1 MTNAVLRELYFCE
14 PNRLENVGQEVV
26 SPVISLGCWIVIV
39 PLAVVNWDL
48 HFRRI
53 SMVEAVAAAIVLIA
67 IKVLWIVHIW
77 VVIESFV
84 VAIARSTTPCL
95 AICLRL
101 RLSLLGL
108 GVVVRGHTSDNC

>member
-84 VAIARSTTPCL
+84 VAITRSTTPCL

-101 RLSLLGL
+101 RLCLLGL